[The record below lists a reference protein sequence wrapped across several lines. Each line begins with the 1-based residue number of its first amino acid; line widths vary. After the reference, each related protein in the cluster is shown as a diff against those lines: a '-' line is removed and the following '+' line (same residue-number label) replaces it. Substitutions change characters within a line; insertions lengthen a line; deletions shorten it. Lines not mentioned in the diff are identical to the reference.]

1 MVIESKKIDRPYAKE
16 FQNVVYQGTVLMKNP
31 RKGTK
36 DLFVIY
42 PGIAVFCL
50 FLGFAMLF
58 VALRTSFFKEHDFL
72 YYCLAGAFLG
82 TLIVGAFYIK
92 LLLNINK
99 SIKKDRNV
107 TYTFEE
113 EGFKYE
119 DNESDALDIKWE
131 DCNCLLIMEH
141 GMYIIPNSDK
151 DGALIGIPIEYK
163 DQVTGF
169 LKEKDIELE
178 IVK

>member
-1 MVIESKKIDRPYAKE
+1 M
-16 FQNVVYQGTVLMKNP
+16 
-31 RKGTK
+31 
-36 DLFVIY
+36 
-42 PGIAVFCL
+42 
-50 FLGFAMLF
+50 
-58 VALRTSFFKEHDFL
+58 
-72 YYCLAGAFLG
+72 
-82 TLIVGAFYIK
+82 
-92 LLLNINK
+92 NINK